1 MPKRRGRDG
10 HSRRWLQQTGWLI
23 AGQVVTPTPEE
34 SADSAVTPRWRIEAT
49 RAEPDT
55 AYLTVER
62 VRRSTFILV
71 SNETR
76 RSARELL
83 QAYKTQSVV
92 EQNHAVI
99 KGPLSIAP
107 VFLQDTRKIEAYVHV
122 VCLALLLWYGM
133 QAVMRQNQERL
144 GISLPYPNGARQP
157 TLPTT
162 SRVRIFIAVSSRIS
176 PNTRR

>member
-1 MPKRRGRDG
+1 M
-10 HSRRWLQQTGWLI
+10 
-23 AGQVVTPTPEE
+23 
-34 SADSAVTPRWRIEAT
+34 
-49 RAEPDT
+49 
-55 AYLTVER
+55 
-62 VRRSTFILV
+62 RRSTFILV

-157 TLPTT
+157 APTT
-162 SRVRIFIAVSSRIS
+162 KRLKEIVGPIQVIQWRDADGTLRRSRSELSITQRQALLLMGTD
-176 PNTRR
+176 TRRLAHVPSG